1 MILSVPEEIGIM
13 LQRIIQGN
21 ATVEEKNSTN
31 IQIIENASD
40 SIDIDES
47 RKLIFKFNDMLL
59 PVTVLDFPTTIEAK
73 KTIDYKTF
81 YKSSDISQMM
91 FVHDKEYQLG
101 EEEELKDFDPF
112 LSKDPIFNK
121 MTWKKDPDH
130 KYKLKNGLSKSTR
143 NIRARR
149 FKSKH
154 KYNHE
159 EMLEVAKKL
168 KTIIDNGA
176 ASFENQLKREHGDF
190 DNQSLIHSV
199 DIASS
204 VAPKNTPKKK
214 EFVAPANKKKNIS
227 INISLNTQEVPIPVP
242 QIQPINNSII
252 INTEPEDPL
261 IIEYLQLKDEYKQLK
276 QELKSFPNDDK
287 KRLKKKIKKRMK
299 EIKQIKKN

>member
-1 MILSVPEEIGIM
+1 
-13 LQRIIQGN
+13 
-21 ATVEEKNSTN
+21 
-31 IQIIENASD
+31 
-40 SIDIDES
+40 
-47 RKLIFKFNDMLL
+47 MLL
-59 PVTVLDFPTTIEAK
+59 PVTILDFPTTIEAK

-91 FVHDKEYQLG
+91 FVHDKEFHFK
-101 EEEELKDFDPF
+101 EEEELRDFDPF

-121 MTWKKDPDH
+121 ITWKKDPDH
-130 KYKLKNGLSKSTR
+130 KYKLKNGLSKCTR

-154 KYNHE
+154 KYNHD

-176 ASFENQLKREHGDF
+176 ASFENQLKREQGEF
-190 DNQSLIHSV
+190 DNQSVIQSV
-199 DIASS
+199 DIVSS
-204 VAPKNTPKKK
+204 VAPKITPRKK

-227 INISLNTQEVPIPVP
+227 INIALNNEDVVMNPPEIKPIS
-242 QIQPINNSII
+242 NSII

-261 IIEYLQLKDEYKQLK
+261 IEEYLKLKEEYKQLK
-276 QELKSFPNDDK
+276 QELQSNPDEDK